1 MKKVCPKGGCIF
13 PFTQNDNFGQLWT
26 TLDKRRLIQGFRPPP
41 PRFKRGAVASQSM
54 NNLIPY
60 FKRHGLT
67 APFNIKCL
75 HVTI

>member
-41 PRFKRGAVASQSM
+41 PSWVNYILQYIDIDIAAVVRATFCFHRTS
-54 NNLIPY
+54 
-60 FKRHGLT
+60 G
-67 APFNIKCL
+67 
-75 HVTI
+75 

>member
-41 PRFKRGAVASQSM
+41 QFSKGNRRISIDEQPHSILQKAWA
-54 NNLIPY
+54 
-60 FKRHGLT
+60 HG
-67 APFNIKCL
+67 PI
-75 HVTI
+75 

>member
-41 PRFKRGAVASQSM
+41 PAF
-54 NNLIPY
+54 
-60 FKRHGLT
+60 
-67 APFNIKCL
+67 
-75 HVTI
+75 